1 MKAGAPTK
9 RGSCHMFRHTAA
21 TLMLDGGADVRY
33 VAEMLGHQKLE
44 TTMIY
49 TRVSLTKLS
58 AVHAACHPAEAT
70 RTASL

>member
-1 MKAGAPTK
+1 LSVRGDFYWPPT
-9 RGSCHMFRHTAA
+9 GILTWPL
-21 TLMLDGGADVRY
+21 TRY

-58 AVHAACHPAEAT
+58 AVHAACHPAENAT
-70 RTASL
+70 RTTLL

>member
-1 MKAGAPTK
+1 
-9 RGSCHMFRHTAA
+9 MFRHTTA
-21 TLMLDGGADVRY
+21 TLMLDAGAEVRY

-58 AVHAACHPAEAT
+58 AVHAACHPAENAT
-70 RTASL
+70 RTTLL